1 MAYFIDEDE
10 VQTPPAP
17 ASAQPH
23 FTRKPAATSADKRP
37 NRYGGKCTKCSAWVE
52 AGAGYLTGRA
62 GAWTTE
68 HIECPSEDAP
78 AAPVSTSAH
87 KGDLPEGRFTVQFAD
102 GTYKTLRV
110 RRQDEDAN
118 FMPGR
123 LVLSY
128 LSGSD
133 NDSDYTSFA
142 HVDEGGNTRVWKKY
156 RQNSSLIEALK
167 VLVGSPTAARE
178 AYAEQSGCCSRCG
191 RTLTVPTSL
200 HAGLGPECA
209 KKVDL

>member
-1 MAYFIDEDE
+1 MQAGVAI
-10 VQTPPAP
+10 V
-17 ASAQPH
+17 
-23 FTRKPAATSADKRP
+23 
-37 NRYGGKCTKCSAWVE
+37 GE
-52 AGAGYLTGRA
+52 A
-62 GAWTTE
+62 E
-68 HIECPSEDAP
+68 
-78 AAPVSTSAH
+78 APVSPVGTSAH
-87 KGDLPEGRFTVQFAD
+87 TSAFPEGRFTVQFENGD
-102 GTYKTLRV
+102 YKTIRV
-110 RRQDEDAN
+110 RRQDEDAT

>member
-1 MAYFIDEDE
+1 MAYFETE
-10 VQTPPAP
+10 TVETVSSPRPN
-17 ASAQPH
+17 
-23 FTRKPAATSADKRP
+23 FTRTPAATSADKRP

-102 GTYKTLRV
+102 GTYKTIRI
-110 RRQDEDAN
+110 RRQDEDAQ
-118 FMPGR
+118 FMPSR

-156 RQNSSLIEALK
+156 RQNTALVEALK